1 MANARIRNGSLGVLN
16 AQSPY
21 CSAKRGLNIDISGT
35 FVGTVS
41 LMRRDANGNV
51 TAVTNAAGT
60 AVTFTAPA
68 NYNLSPIN
76 VQGEYALKMT
86 AYTSGTATTAMEGW

>member
-21 CSAKRGLNIDISGT
+21 CSVKRGTNINISGT

-51 TAVTNAAGT
+51 TAVTNAAGA
-60 AVTFTAPA
+60 AVTFTVPT

-76 VQGEYALKMT
+76 VQGDYALKMT
-86 AYTSGTATTAMEGW
+86 AYTSGTAITAMEGW